1 MKNFFLQLLKAN
13 GVILLLLSVG
23 ILLQLW
29 TEIFNND
36 AMFRKI
42 IFSYVIIVV
51 NFIVLSTVYRH
62 VESLEN
68 ETIEAKK

>member
-36 AMFRKI
+36 AVFRKI
-42 IFSYVIIVV
+42 IGSYLIIVI

-62 VESLEN
+62 VEKLEN
-68 ETIEAKK
+68 ENEKE

>member
-1 MKNFFLQLLKAN
+1 MKHFFLNLLKAN

-42 IFSYVIIVV
+42 IASYIVIIV
-51 NFIVLSTVYRH
+51 NFLVLSTVYRH
-62 VESLEN
+62 VEKLEN
-68 ETIEAKK
+68 EKDNE